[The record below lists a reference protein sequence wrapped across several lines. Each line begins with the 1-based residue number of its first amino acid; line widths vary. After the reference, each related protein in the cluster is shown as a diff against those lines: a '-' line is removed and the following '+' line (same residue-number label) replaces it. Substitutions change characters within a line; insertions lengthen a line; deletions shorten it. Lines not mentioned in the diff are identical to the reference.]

1 MILSRFKTAKNSS
14 ISSPKNQSYPLG
26 LKLAVAL
33 INLGCCLT
41 APFWLTNK
49 AEAAEEIF
57 LNYGPLEFSLS
68 LDSLEKYATEGKIE
82 GELNSY
88 AGYLTPEQLEKFKE
102 ALTTSFDLSHLAI
115 AQFLY
120 SYQGEKILERVSK
133 VIKTQ
138 AHQPGFYA
146 IRAALILAAAD
157 RDGGG
162 LSPLNVLKKFPTTGI
177 RIDSQR
183 GLQIIQDLSKLVGK
197 SRETIASVEREAIK
211 ESKQITAKEQKSWRN
226 LLRPGYYRYQRQ
238 VLTMNDN
245 RRRRRFPVDLYLP
258 QATSSKGNNNQSLPL
273 IVISHGLGSDRST
286 FKYFAEHLASNG
298 FAVAVPEHPGSSSRQ
313 IQALL
318 SGLASD
324 VTPPRELIDRP
335 LDIRFLLDELTRNHG
350 SKLDTNN
357 VGIIGQSFGGY
368 TALALAGAKLN
379 FAELDYSCSNLDDS
393 WNLSLLL
400 QCLALDLPDSQF
412 NLKDERIT
420 SVIAINP
427 LTSAIFGQSGF
438 QQIDIPV
445 MLVSGSAD
453 PVTPALTEQIRPF
466 TWLDTAEKYLVLLN
480 SGTHFSAL
488 SESSGSIPV
497 PPQAIGPS
505 PKVAHNYIKQL
516 GLAFFKTHLLQNPAY
531 PAYLNASYAAKIS
544 QDEIPLSLVRSLDE
558 EIVQL
563 DLD

>member
-1 MILSRFKTAKNSS
+1 MSS
-14 ISSPKNQSYPLG
+14 SKNQSYPLG
-26 LKLAVAL
+26 FKLAVAL

-41 APFWLTNK
+41 APYWVTK
-49 AEAAEEIF
+49 GAEAADEIF

-68 LDSLEKYATEGKIE
+68 LDSLETYATEGKIE

-88 AGYLTPEQLEKFKE
+88 AGYLTPEQLKTFRE
-102 ALTTSFDLSHLAI
+102 ALTTSFDLDHLAI

-120 SYQGEKILERVSK
+120 SYQGEKILERASK
-133 VIKTQ
+133 VIQTK
-138 AHQPGFYA
+138 AYQPGFYA

-157 RDGGG
+157 REGGG
-162 LSPLNVLKKFPTTGI
+162 LSPLNILKKFPTTGI

-183 GLQIIQDLSKLVGK
+183 GLQIIQDLSKLVGQ
-197 SRETIASVEREAIK
+197 SRETIASVEKEAIR
-211 ESKQITAKEQKSWRN
+211 ESQQATARKQNIWRN
-226 LLRPGYYRYQRQ
+226 LLQSGYHSYQKQ
-238 VLTMNDN
+238 VLTLNDR

-258 QATSSKGNNNQSLPL
+258 QTTVGQGKNKGLPL

-286 FKYFAEHLASNG
+286 FQYFAQHLASHG

-318 SGLASD
+318 SGFAND

-335 LDIRFLLDELTRNHG
+335 LDISFMLDELTKKYG
-350 SKLDTNN
+350 TQLDTNN

-379 FAELDYSCSNLDDS
+379 FAELDYQCSNLDDS

-400 QCLALDLPDSQF
+400 QCLALELPGGKFDLQ
-412 NLKDERIT
+412 DERIT
-420 SVIAINP
+420 SAIAINP
-427 LTSAIFGQSGF
+427 LTSAIFGRSGF
-438 QQIDIPV
+438 EQIDIPV

-453 PVTPALTEQIRPF
+453 PITPALTEQIRPF
-466 TWLDTAEKYLVLLN
+466 TWLNTANKYLVLLN
-480 SGTHFSAL
+480 SGTHFSTL

-505 PKVAHNYIKQL
+505 PKVAQNYIKQL
-516 GLAFFKTHLLQNPAY
+516 GLAFFQTYLLQNPAY
-531 PAYLNASYAAKIS
+531 AAYLNASYAAQIS

-558 EIVQL
+558 EIVKL
-563 DLD
+563 D